1 MQLKGKEKR
10 IWKQLTNKKS
20 NENKLRIIK
29 KELIKR
35 AEKEE
40 KSERILLLK
49 DNSDNILLDYDEMNI
64 TAKGN
69 DILKKLANDER
80 MITTKNFFLKQVI
93 LLLIIMIF

>member
-20 NENKLRIIK
+20 NENKLRIKK

-69 DILKKLANDER
+69 DILKKFANDER
-80 MITTKNFFLKQVI
+80 MITTKFFFLKQVI

>member
-20 NENKLRIIK
+20 NENKLRIKK

-80 MITTKNFFLKQVI
+80 MITTKFFFLKQVI